1 MVKTILAMKANFFP
15 DGQTV
20 ESALRELAA
29 DHEVRFV
36 TVTSATMDE
45 QAWGEIL
52 EQILS
57 VDKVITI

>member
-15 DGQTV
+15 DGQTG

-45 QAWGEIL
+45 QAWDEIL